1 MVKEDVF
8 EALKKELQ
16 ITEGEKF
23 NETLLEIK
31 VNGAYE
37 DVKAARNYPS
47 SYSETAITSD
57 MEKYYITILGI
68 ARYDY
73 NQIGAEGQSSY
84 SADGTSI
91 KYLNRNSLFKGVLPI
106 GGVL

>member
-8 EALKKELQ
+8 IALKTELE

-23 NETLLEIK
+23 NETLLKAK
-31 VNGAYE
+31 VEGAFQ
-37 DVKAARNYPS
+37 DVKMARRYPS
-47 SYSETAITSD
+47 YYSEADLIDD
-57 MEKYYITILGI
+57 MEQYYSIIRAVAL
-68 ARYDY
+68 YDY

-91 KYLNRNSLFKGVLPI
+91 HYVNREKLFRGVLPI
-106 GGVL
+106 GGIL